1 MKWYNHEFFFTEEL
15 GADAN
20 DLGELHDANAAAV
33 MDEFINIFE
42 NE

>member
-1 MKWYNHEFFFTEEL
+1 MKMFFPDDLE
-15 GADAN
+15 ADAN
-20 DLGELHDANAAAV
+20 DLGALHDANAAAV